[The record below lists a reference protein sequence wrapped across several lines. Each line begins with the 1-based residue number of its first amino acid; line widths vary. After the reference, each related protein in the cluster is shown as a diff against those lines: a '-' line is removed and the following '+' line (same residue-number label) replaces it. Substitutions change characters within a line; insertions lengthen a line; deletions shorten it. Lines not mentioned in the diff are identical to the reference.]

1 MNEPKGTIQVE
12 LTFKAW
18 LLKQTERKD
27 AIGKLAQAMSKME
40 YTYTPRRKNDEHKKW
55 ADIITRH
62 GEVRHVVA
70 FNQAWREYQ
79 IAKEAAI
86 AAAPA

>member
-1 MNEPKGTIQVE
+1 ME

-18 LLKQTERKD
+18 LLKQMERQD
-27 AIGKLAQAMSKME
+27 AIGKLAQTMLKLEPA
-40 YTYTPRRKNDEHKKW
+40 YVPRRNNDEHKKW

-62 GEVRHVVA
+62 GELVHVLA

-79 IAKEAAI
+79 TAKEATS